1 MARTRAS
8 IFIISINMFLL
19 INLCASAQERQSP
32 KQDPKNEFSGSV
44 GHFFISDH
52 HVPGLS
58 FDNVLTSGHGFTFGL
73 SYGRR
78 LWGNDLA
85 SFTAEFPVFFNFDE
99 DVNLKTNVVPG
110 DYSAY
115 FLTPSFRVN
124 LFPRTYI
131 SPWISVGG
139 GLGHFT
145 ASPNLEFG
153 GLNPGITS
161 KNSGVWQFGAGIDAP
176 IFKSFSLRGEV
187 RDYYSAPPP
196 LNVDLGVSRQH
207 NFFVG
212 GGLVYHF

>member
-1 MARTRAS
+1 MARTRAC

-19 INLCASAQERQSP
+19 INLCASAQERQ
-32 KQDPKNEFSGSV
+32 DPKNEFSGSV
-44 GHFFISDH
+44 GHVFISDH
-52 HVPGLS
+52 HIPGLS

-131 SPWISVGG
+131 SPWINVGG
-139 GLGHFT
+139 GFGHFT
-145 ASPNLEFG
+145 ASSNLEFG
-153 GLNPGITS
+153 GTNPGVTS

>member
-1 MARTRAS
+1 MARARAYV
-8 IFIISINMFLL
+8 FIGIILL
-19 INLCASAQERQSP
+19 ASMCAWAQQRR
-32 KQDPKNEFSGSV
+32 DPKNELSGSI

-73 SYGRR
+73 GYGRQ
-78 LWGNDLA
+78 LWGNNLA
-85 SFTAEFPVFFNFDE
+85 SFTVEFPAFFNLDE
-99 DVNLKTNVVPG
+99 DVNLKTNVVPR

-115 FLTPSFRVN
+115 FFTPALRVN
-124 LFPRTYI
+124 LFPKTYV

-145 ASPNLEFG
+145 ASPKLEFG
-153 GLNPGITS
+153 GTNPGITS
-161 KNSGVWQFGAGIDAP
+161 KNSGVGQFGAGIDAP

-187 RDYYSAPPP
+187 RDYYSTAPP

-207 NFFVG
+207 SLFVG
-212 GGLVYHF
+212 GGLVYQF